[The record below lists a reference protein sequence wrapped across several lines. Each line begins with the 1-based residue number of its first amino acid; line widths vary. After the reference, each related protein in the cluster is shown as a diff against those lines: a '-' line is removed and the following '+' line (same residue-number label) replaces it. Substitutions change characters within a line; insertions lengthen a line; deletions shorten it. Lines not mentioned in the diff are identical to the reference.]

1 VSAGDRAQRRRRGG
15 RAARP
20 DARPPRLNARREA
33 PPQEK
38 HRYIL
43 FHKPYGVLSSFTD
56 AEGRPTL
63 AAYIPVPEVY
73 AAGRLDLRSEGLLL
87 LTDDGALLHRATH
100 PRYKLPKTYWVQ
112 VEGVPSPEALEA
124 LRQGVWVKG
133 EKTGPAEVE
142 VLDPPPALPPRP
154 VPIRERK
161 DIPTT
166 WLQIVLREGKKR
178 QVRHMTAAVGH
189 PTLRL
194 VRVALGPLTLAD
206 LEPGQWRDLTPE
218 ELRALR
224 EALRLGPGGKPA
236 RAPRGQGKALRPR
249 SPRPSR
255 R

>member
-1 VSAGDRAQRRRRGG
+1 MKDRIRRRRSG
-15 RAARP
+15 RGATGPRP
-20 DARPPRLNARREA
+20 HPPGLEGRKEA
-33 PPQEK
+33 PSQGR

-43 FHKPYGVLSSFTD
+43 FYKPYGVLSHFTD

-63 AAYIPVPEVY
+63 AAYIPIPEVY

-87 LTDDGALLHRATH
+87 LTDDGVLLHRVTH

-133 EKTGPAEVE
+133 EQTGPADVE
-142 VLDPPPALPPRP
+142 VLDPPPALPPRS
-154 VPIRERK
+154 VPIRERE

-194 VRVALGPLTLAD
+194 VRVALGPLTLTD
-206 LEPGQWRDLTPE
+206 LEPGQWRDLTPA

-224 EALRLGPGGKPA
+224 EALRLSPLGRPRQVRRQPD
-236 RAPRGQGKALRPR
+236 RASRPRGPWP
-249 SPRPSR
+249 SPR
-255 R
+255 

>member
-1 VSAGDRAQRRRRGG
+1 MKGRVQRERSGG
-15 RAARP
+15 GATGPRP
-20 DARPPRLNARREA
+20 RPLGSEGRKGA
-33 PPQEK
+33 PSQGR

-43 FHKPYGVLSSFTD
+43 FYKPYGVLSHFTD
-56 AEGRPTL
+56 TEGRPTL
-63 AAYIPVPEVY
+63 AAYIPIPEVY

-87 LTDDGALLHRATH
+87 LTDDGVLLHRVTH

-133 EKTGPAEVE
+133 EQTGPADVE
-142 VLDPPPALPPRP
+142 VLDPPPALPPRS
-154 VPIRERK
+154 VPIRERE

-194 VRVALGPLTLAD
+194 VRVALGPLTLTD
-206 LEPGQWRDLTPE
+206 LEPGQWRALTPA

-224 EALRLGPGGKPA
+224 EALCLGPLGRPRQVRRQPS
-236 RAPRGQGKALRPR
+236 RASRPRGPR
-249 SPRPSR
+249 LSPR
-255 R
+255 

>member
-1 VSAGDRAQRRRRGG
+1 MATQGDAG
-15 RAARP
+15 
-20 DARPPRLNARREA
+20 
-33 PPQEK
+33 
-38 HRYIL
+38 HRYIV

-63 AAYIPVPEVY
+63 AEYIPIPGVY

-87 LTDDGALLHRATH
+87 LTDDGLLLHRVTH

-112 VEGVPSPEALEA
+112 VEGIPSPEALEA

-133 EKTGPAEVE
+133 QRTAPAEVE
-142 VLDPPPALPPRP
+142 LLDPPPALPPRP

-161 DIPTT
+161 DIPTA
-166 WLQIVLREGKKR
+166 WLQIVIREGRKR

-194 VRVALGPLTLAD
+194 VRVALGPLTLTD
-206 LEPGQWRDLTPE
+206 LDPGQWRDLTPT

-224 EALRLGPGGKPA
+224 EAVRLPPEG
-236 RAPRGQGKALRPR
+236 RRHHRPR
-249 SPRPSR
+249 RQGRARRPQGTGPVR

>member
-1 VSAGDRAQRRRRGG
+1 M
-15 RAARP
+15 
-20 DARPPRLNARREA
+20 PPRGRVQRTRSGRDAGGPHPRSPRAGSHREA
-33 PPQEK
+33 PRGEE
-38 HRYIL
+38 HRYLL
-43 FHKPYGVLSSFTD
+43 FYKPYGVLSSFTD
-56 AEGRPTL
+56 EEGRPTL
-63 AAYIPVPEVY
+63 AAYVPVPGVY

-87 LTDDGALLHRATH
+87 LTDDGVLLHRVTH
-100 PRYKLPKTYWVQ
+100 PRYKLPKIYWVQ
-112 VEGVPSPEALEA
+112 VEGTPSPEALEA

-133 EKTGPAEVE
+133 EKTAPAEVE
-142 VLDPPPALPPRP
+142 ILDPPPALPPRP

-206 LEPGQWRDLTPE
+206 LEPGQWRDLSPE

-224 EALRLGPGGKPA
+224 EALRLGPQRKP
-236 RAPRGQGKALRPR
+236 RQAP
-249 SPRPSR
+249 
-255 R
+255 

>member
-1 VSAGDRAQRRRRGG
+1 MAAQGE
-15 RAARP
+15 AA
-20 DARPPRLNARREA
+20 
-33 PPQEK
+33 
-38 HRYIL
+38 HRYIV

-63 AAYIPVPEVY
+63 AQYIPVPGVY

-87 LTDDGALLHRATH
+87 LTDDGLLLHRVTH

-112 VEGVPSPEALEA
+112 VEGIPSPEALEA

-133 EKTGPAEVE
+133 QRTAPAEVE
-142 VLDPPPALPPRP
+142 LLDPPPALPPRP

-161 DIPTT
+161 DIPTA
-166 WLQIVLREGKKR
+166 WLQIVIREGRKR

-194 VRVALGPLTLAD
+194 VRVALGPLTLMD
-206 LEPGQWRDLTPE
+206 LDPGQWRDLTPKE
-218 ELRALR
+218 VRALR
-224 EALRLGPGGKPA
+224 EAVRLPA
-236 RAPRGQGKALRPR
+236 EGQRHRLSRRQGKARRPR
-249 SPRPSR
+249 GTGPAR

>member
-1 VSAGDRAQRRRRGG
+1 M
-15 RAARP
+15 
-20 DARPPRLNARREA
+20 
-33 PPQEK
+33 
-38 HRYIL
+38 L
-43 FHKPYGVLSSFTD
+43 FYKPYGVLSSFTD

-63 AAYIPVPEVY
+63 ADYVPVPEVY

-112 VEGVPSPEALEA
+112 VEGIPSPEALEA

-133 EKTGPAEVE
+133 ERTAPAEVE

-154 VPIRERK
+154 VPIRERRE
-161 DIPTT
+161 IPTT

-178 QVRHMTAAVGH
+178 QIRHMTAAVGH

-194 VRVALGPLTLAD
+194 VRVALGPLTLTD

-224 EALRLGPGGKPA
+224 EALRLGP
-236 RAPRGQGKALRPR
+236 RGKAARPSQQPEGASRLRK
-249 SPRPSR
+249 PRPSR
-255 R
+255 NSPPARR